1 MEGPFSAPPS
11 YLNHHLPI
19 CINHLGILFA
29 TLTRL
34 ARSLALAPS
43 PPWHLAHYVRKREA
57 TTSYARLPLNFNDS
71 HHHHH
76 AHPVLGACTTC
87 GPPIQAHTRP
97 NLHGHAVG
105 RRPARRPHMCK
116 IVGGLKLLE
125 NVEVAVW
132 ALRAHVSPIAFWWTS
147 GIFSTVGWALVR
159 VI

>member
-43 PPWHLAHYVRKREA
+43 PPWHLAHYVRKLEA
-57 TTSYARLPLNFNDS
+57 TTSYARLPLNFNNS
-71 HHHHH
+71 HH

-87 GPPIQAHTRP
+87 APHPPP
-97 NLHGHAVG
+97 PPSPWAVG
-105 RRPARRPHMCK
+105 PHMCK

-147 GIFSTVGWALVR
+147 EIFSTVGWALVR